1 MPLTQTQV
9 DQYLDH
15 INLPHEIRQ
24 VLAKGP
30 NSKNALEAVTA
41 LQRHHL
47 DRVPFENLDLV
58 YSVHHSLPADTNH
71 VYDHV
76 IMKKRGGVCDQIHQL
91 FAKLLQHFGF
101 PVYCTGARINA
112 AAGILA
118 PAESVRSKLNYSPWY
133 RTPAAALFDT

>member
-1 MPLTQTQV
+1 MALTQAQV
-9 DQYLDH
+9 DHYLDH

-24 VLAKGP
+24 ALAKGP
-30 NSKNALEAVTA
+30 NHEDALEAVTA

-58 YSVHHSLPADTNH
+58 YSAHHSLPADTAH
-71 VYDHV
+71 VYEHV
-76 IMKKRGGVCDQIHQL
+76 VIKSRGGVCDQIHQL
-91 FAKLLQHFGF
+91 FAKLLRHFGF

-118 PAESVRSKLNYSPWY
+118 GRDMDRSKLNYSPWY
-133 RTPAAALFDT
+133 FPTLPCIY